1 MHVEESKVEVDMV
14 PLIDII
20 SLLLM
25 FLIIVGDT
33 AANADSIEMQ
43 LPRSD
48 QAKTEKELVE
58 KEHHNFDGRI
68 VIQMK
73 KDNNRYLAVVNN
85 KGYELVPGGQNK
97 QLLEFLSASVDF
109 AIGKHYATKDT
120 DGAVSSPVKLRIP
133 ADAPM
138 KDVQRVIMT
147 CAQVGLVHVQY
158 AADPPNK
165 K

>member
-1 MHVEESKVEVDMV
+1 MKPPAENKVEVDMV

-33 AANADSIEMQ
+33 AANAENVQMQ

-48 QAKTEKELVE
+48 MAKTEKELLE

-85 KGYELVPGGQNK
+85 KAYELVQNGLNK
-97 QLLEFLSASVDF
+97 PLLEFLNTTVDF
-109 AIGKHYATKDT
+109 AVGKHYATKES
-120 DGAVSSPVKLRIP
+120 DGSVSSPVKLRIP

-158 AADPPNK
+158 AADPVK
-165 K
+165 R